1 MLFFQDPTFWVL
13 IAFLAFLGLATR
25 PICRLIAASL
35 DKRADKIRDDLEEAE
50 TLRKEAQDLLASYQR
65 KQRDAIRESEDMIQQ
80 AESEAKRTLAHGQK
94 VLKES
99 LERRHRLT
107 LERIEQAETQ
117 ALDSVRASIVD
128 MALNITR
135 EFLVQELKD
144 KRAKVLIDSAI
155 QELPNK
161 FH

>member
-1 MLFFQDPTFWVL
+1 LVA
-13 IAFLAFLGLATR
+13 I
-25 PICRLIAASL
+25 SL
-35 DKRADKIRDDLEEAE
+35 DKRAEKIRDDIEEAE